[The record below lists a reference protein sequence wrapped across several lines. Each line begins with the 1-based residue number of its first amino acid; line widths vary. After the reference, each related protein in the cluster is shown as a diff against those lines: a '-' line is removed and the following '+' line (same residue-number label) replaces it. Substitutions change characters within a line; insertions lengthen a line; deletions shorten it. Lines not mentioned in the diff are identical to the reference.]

1 MDFCEIYN
9 SRYGHMSWHE
19 QFNFYFNK
27 YLMVFYIKQYHK
39 GVKCYIQ
46 NFKTILCFVGIEHN
60 YLKLHPSIYYLGFVI
75 KVLWNYYKNIF
86 NKWNKINLS
95 QFFFFFL
102 NKIKGNVKVNK
113 EIGNTKRERDFSIM
127 DVIFCF
133 FVFEREG
140 IKLYECD

>member
-1 MDFCEIYN
+1 M
-9 SRYGHMSWHE
+9 
-19 QFNFYFNK
+19 
-27 YLMVFYIKQYHK
+27 
-39 GVKCYIQ
+39 
-46 NFKTILCFVGIEHN
+46 
-60 YLKLHPSIYYLGFVI
+60 
-75 KVLWNYYKNIF
+75 F

-95 QFFFFFL
+95 QIFFFFFL